1 MIIAPNADTTDHEG
15 KAEAESRGG
24 SRTGP
29 ECVVHHEQHVH
40 YKVQQG
46 RVHETSRLEIYLV
59 VEACAQNRQ
68 VQ

>member
-1 MIIAPNADTTDHEG
+1 MIIAPNADATDHKGE
-15 KAEAESRGG
+15 AEAKPRGG
-24 SRTGP
+24 SRTRP

-46 RVHETSRLEIYLV
+46 RVHETSRLEICLV
-59 VEACAQNRQ
+59 VEACAKERQ